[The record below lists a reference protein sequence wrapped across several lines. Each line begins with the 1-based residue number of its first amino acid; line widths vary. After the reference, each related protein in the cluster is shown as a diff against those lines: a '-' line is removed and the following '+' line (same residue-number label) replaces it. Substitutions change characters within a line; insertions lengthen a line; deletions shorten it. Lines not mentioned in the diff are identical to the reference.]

1 MWSIKYQRTGK
12 LPSPP
17 IRIVMKKFE
26 DLSYYEILEIPV
38 QASSYEI
45 REAYK
50 EALSIYTEDSL
61 TTYSLFA
68 DDERDKILEKVEE
81 AFLTLI
87 DEVKRADYDRM
98 LVDSGKLDEQILLGK
113 RQGKTAQLFPSNKVT
128 YSNAVSNMVRKK
140 IEEKDVEHIARK
152 ILSEERV
159 SGTDLKRLREAI
171 GIRQEEVF
179 EITRI
184 TVSVLDA
191 IENDQLD
198 NLPPLIYLKN
208 FLKQY
213 AEILQLDSEKVIE
226 GYTKNIELSQET
238 S

>member
-1 MWSIKYQRTGK
+1 
-12 LPSPP
+12 
-17 IRIVMKKFE
+17 MKKFE

-226 GYTKNIELSQET
+226 GYTKNIELSQKT

>member
-1 MWSIKYQRTGK
+1 MGKRT
-12 LPSPP
+12 SPAN
-17 IRIVMKKFE
+17 RIVMKKFE

-38 QASSYEI
+38 EASSYEI

-50 EALSIYTEDSL
+50 EALSIYNEDSL

-87 DEVKRADYDRM
+87 DEVKRADYDRT
-98 LVDSGKLDEQILLGK
+98 LVDSGKLDEEILLGK
-113 RQGKTAQLFPSNKVT
+113 REGKTAELIPSNKVT
-128 YSNAVSNMVRKK
+128 YSNAVSNVVKKK
-140 IEEKDVEHIARK
+140 IEEKDVEDMARK

-159 SGTDLKRLREAI
+159 SGKDLKRLRETI

-184 TVSVLDA
+184 TVSVLEA
-191 IENDQLD
+191 IENDHLES
-198 NLPPLIYLKN
+198 LPPLIYLKN
-208 FLKQY
+208 FLRQY
-213 AEILQLDSEKVIE
+213 ADILQLDSEKVIE
-226 GYTKNIELSQET
+226 GYTKNIEQSQQT

>member
-1 MWSIKYQRTGK
+1 
-12 LPSPP
+12 
-17 IRIVMKKFE
+17 MKKFE

-38 QASSYEI
+38 EASSYEI

-98 LVDSGKLDEQILLGK
+98 LVDSGKLDEEILLGK
-113 RQGKTAQLFPSNKVT
+113 GKGKTAELIPGNKVT
-128 YSNAVSNMVRKK
+128 YSNAVSNMVKKK
-140 IEEKDVEHIARK
+140 IEEKDVEGMARK
-152 ILSEERV
+152 ILSGERV
-159 SGTDLKRLREAI
+159 SGKDLKRLREAI

-184 TVSVLDA
+184 TVSVLEA
-191 IENDQLD
+191 IENDHLES
-198 NLPPLIYLKN
+198 LPPLIYLKN
-208 FLKQY
+208 FLRQY
-213 AEILQLDSEKVIE
+213 ADILQLDSEKVIE

>member
-1 MWSIKYQRTGK
+1 
-12 LPSPP
+12 
-17 IRIVMKKFE
+17 MKKFE

-61 TTYSLFA
+61 TTYSLFT

-87 DEVKRADYDRM
+87 DEIKRADYDRM
-98 LVDSGKLDEQILLGK
+98 LVDSGRLDEQILVGK

-128 YSNAVSNMVRKK
+128 YSNAVSNMVKKK
-140 IEEKDVEHIARK
+140 IEEKDVENIARK

-159 SGTDLKRLREAI
+159 SGSDLKRLREAI

>member
-1 MWSIKYQRTGK
+1 
-12 LPSPP
+12 
-17 IRIVMKKFE
+17 MKKFE

-50 EALSIYTEDSL
+50 EALSIYTENSL
-61 TTYSLFA
+61 TTYSLFT

-87 DEVKRADYDRM
+87 DEIKRVEYDRM
-98 LVDSGKLDEQILLGK
+98 LVDSGRLDEQILRGK
-113 RQGKTAQLFPSNKVT
+113 RQGKTTKLFPSNKVT

-140 IEEKDVEHIARK
+140 IEEKDVEHIAKK

-238 S
+238 G